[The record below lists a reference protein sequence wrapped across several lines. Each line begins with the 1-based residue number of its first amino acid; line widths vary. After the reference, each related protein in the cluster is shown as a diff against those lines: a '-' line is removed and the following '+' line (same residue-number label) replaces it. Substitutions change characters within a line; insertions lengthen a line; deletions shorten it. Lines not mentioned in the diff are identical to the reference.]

1 MKKLALGLVAAVALT
16 GAALAA
22 APADPMASRYENTVT
37 LTDAKGAVTKVH
49 YNKDGTMTV
58 TQPDGAKVTGKWT
71 LKDGKLCVTLDAG
84 PTAGKEGC
92 NPFADHKV
100 GDTWDVTLADGT
112 KSKAA
117 LVAGR

>member
-1 MKKLALGLVAAVALT
+1 MKRLALGLFAAVALT

-58 TQPDGAKVTGKWT
+58 TQPDGTKVTGKWT

-100 GDTWDVTLADGT
+100 GDTWDVTLADGSKT
-112 KSKAA
+112 KAA